1 MFLHI
6 FKYQILSSLRNKQTV
21 FWRFIFP
28 TVILATLFQVA
39 FGSLFE
45 TTEKMQAIK
54 VAVVCEQKNIFFD
67 EVMKSVCEGDEPLFE
82 IVTEDEEKAEKL
94 LHDADIVGIIYC
106 AKEPHLAVAS
116 EGTRQS
122 IVKFFLD
129 QYIINQQLVMDAAER
144 DPSQLP
150 ALIDSMQNETNA
162 VYTRSLGKGNN
173 DAYIQYFYN
182 LLAMQALFSYLSGLA
197 IITNGQANL
206 SEIGKRTNAAPVR
219 KCLTALAG
227 LSGELVLSFAGSVI
241 TVLYLVFVLKKDMGV
256 SIPVMLLITLVGSMA
271 GISIGFFFG
280 GIGNAGYDKKNG
292 ILTAIIMALCFLS
305 GLMIGN
311 MRAVIEVK
319 APWFNRIN
327 PAALITDCFYSANT
341 YGIGSRFYTDI
352 LTLVCITAILTA
364 GGMILTRRQR
374 YASL

>member
-1 MFLHI
+1 MSLLFSVSQLFARKFEEHVIKCRQFGINSAEANILFL
-6 FKYQILSSLRNKQTV
+6 QIGHEPEQIVLSARV
-21 FWRFIFP
+21 FD
-28 TVILATLFQVA
+28 
-39 FGSLFE
+39 G
-45 TTEKMQAIK
+45 
-54 VAVVCEQKNIFFD
+54 
-67 EVMKSVCEGDEPLFE
+67 KS
-82 IVTEDEEKAEKL
+82 AL
-94 LHDADIVGIIYC
+94 L
-106 AKEPHLAVAS
+106 
-116 EGTRQS
+116 
-122 IVKFFLD
+122 
-129 QYIINQQLVMDAAER
+129 ER